1 MHVRDCLRENATYI
15 KEVQQTA
22 HLGVQLHII
31 SAGVVACLCI
41 CTVCTCTCTC
51 DNVRKRSW
59 ESFEIVEQVHEI
71 MVLIGYASSNIN
83 GSGEPVQTLSLARA
97 FAARTLEE
105 RVKIKAQTK
114 M

>member
-1 MHVRDCLRENATYI
+1 MFVTASEKIPSYI

-31 SAGVVACLCI
+31 SAGFVACLCI

-59 ESFEIVEQVHEI
+59 ESFEIIEQVHEM
-71 MVLIGYASSNIN
+71 MVLIVNANSE
-83 GSGEPVQTLSLARA
+83 GSGEPVQTRSLAKA
-97 FAARTLEE
+97 FAVRTLEE
-105 RVKIKAQTK
+105 RA
-114 M
+114 